1 MRKDANMSEQS
12 ARIDAKQAAEL
23 IGCSTRH
30 VQKQIKDGRLSST
43 RDKGNKYLIDKS
55 EFYRVYPDLMVRT
68 ATNKADIISEK
79 DDFRVNLL
87 KEENAFLK
95 EQLNA
100 ANNEKKQIL
109 SALDNAQRLIEFK
122 PKKRKK
128 FLGIF

>member
-1 MRKDANMSEQS
+1 VIEQS
-12 ARIDAKQAAEL
+12 TLIGAKQAAEL

-30 VQKQIKDGRLSST
+30 VQKQIKDGRLSAT
-43 RDKGNKYLIDKS
+43 RDKGSKYLIDKS
-55 EFYRVYPDLMVRT
+55 ELYRVYPDLMVRKT
-68 ATNKADIISEK
+68 TNKVENVREE
-79 DDFRVNLL
+79 DDPQVKLL

-95 EQLNA
+95 DQLNS

-109 SALDNAQRLIEFK
+109 SALENAQRLIEFK

>member
-1 MRKDANMSEQS
+1 
-12 ARIDAKQAAEL
+12 
-23 IGCSTRH
+23 
-30 VQKQIKDGRLSST
+30 
-43 RDKGNKYLIDKS
+43 
-55 EFYRVYPDLMVRT
+55 MVRSV
-68 ATNKADIISEK
+68 TNKPEIVREQ
-79 DDFRVNLL
+79 DDFQVKLL

-109 SALDNAQRLIEFK
+109 SALENAQRLIEFT

>member
-1 MRKDANMSEQS
+1 MVEQS
-12 ARIDAKQAAEL
+12 AQIDAKQAAEL

-30 VQKQIKDGRLSST
+30 VQKQIKDGRLSAT

-55 EFYRVYPDLMVRT
+55 EFYRVYPDLMVRS
-68 ATNKADIISEK
+68 ATKQLETVREQ
-79 DDFRVNLL
+79 DDFQIKLL
-87 KEENAFLK
+87 KEENTFLK
-95 EQLNA
+95 DQLTA

>member
-1 MRKDANMSEQS
+1 MSEQN

-30 VQKQIKDGRLSST
+30 VQKLIKDGSLSAT
-43 RDKGNKYLIDKS
+43 RGKSNKYLIDKS
-55 EFYRVYPDLMVRT
+55 EFYRVYPDLMVRSV
-68 ATNKADIISEK
+68 TNKPEIVREQ
-79 DDFRVNLL
+79 DDFQVKLL

-109 SALDNAQRLIEFK
+109 SALENAQRLIEFT

>member
-1 MRKDANMSEQS
+1 MRKDANMVEQS
-12 ARIDAKQAAEL
+12 SLIDAKQAAKL

-30 VQKQIKDGRLSST
+30 VQKQIKDGRLSAT

-55 EFYRVYPDLMVRT
+55 EFYRVYPDLMVRP
-68 ATNKADIISEK
+68 ATNSVREQ
-79 DDFRVNLL
+79 DDFQVKLL

-100 ANNEKKQIL
+100 ANNEKKLIL

-128 FLGIF
+128 FLGFF

>member
-1 MRKDANMSEQS
+1 MVEQS
-12 ARIDAKQAAEL
+12 TLIDAKQAAEL

-30 VQKQIKDGRLSST
+30 VQKQIKDGRLSAT
-43 RDKGNKYLIDKS
+43 RDKGKKYLIDKS

-68 ATNKADIISEK
+68 ATNKEEVVSEQDDIQVK
-79 DDFRVNLL
+79 LL

-95 EQLNA
+95 DQLNA

-109 SALDNAQRLIEFK
+109 SALDNAQRLIEFT

-128 FLGIF
+128 FLGLF

>member
-1 MRKDANMSEQS
+1 MVEQS
-12 ARIDAKQAAEL
+12 TLIDAKQAAKL

-30 VQKQIKDGRLSST
+30 VQKQIKEGRLSAT

-55 EFYRVYPDLMVRT
+55 EFYRVYPDLMVRP
-68 ATNKADIISEK
+68 ATKFSESVREQ
-79 DDFRVNLL
+79 DDLQVKLL

-95 EQLNA
+95 EQLKS

-109 SALDNAQRLIEFK
+109 SALDNAQRLIEFT